1 MSNEDTTLFTRAP
14 DIMMIAGHETTLPFE
29 AVRTDHGEVDLSI
42 PGTVIK
48 WILVDWGMPVYA
60 AQTLTNATAAITVG
74 TPASCFDVHLASNV
88 TYDLCGE
95 YSYQI
100 EIISPAGSVF
110 RPIEGNLI
118 IKPRNYEEA

>member
-48 WILVDWGMPVYA
+48 WILVDWGMPVCA
-60 AQTLTNATAAITVG
+60 ARTLTNATSAITVG
-74 TPASCFDVHLASNV
+74 TPASHLDVHLTSDV
-88 TYDLCGE
+88 TYDLSGV
-95 YSYQI
+95 YNYQI
-100 EIISPAGSVF
+100 ELTSPAGSVF
-110 RPIEGNLI
+110 RPIEGNI
-118 IKPRNYEEA
+118 VIKARNYEEA